1 MKEGVTDLFQ
11 HNDGDTFPQWKLTAY
26 SLLNSVTDYVDHTRS
41 TRGKNKETSRY
52 ESAVL
57 GSGAVLKTKALE
69 LISTVAQS
77 LPERTTTYSVGDV
90 SRETPTQEATPDL
103 NDLLDMWATNSPDSD
118 SDSDV
123 YADPHDGDTYA
134 E

>member
-1 MKEGVTDLFQ
+1 
-11 HNDGDTFPQWKLTAY
+11 
-26 SLLNSVTDYVDHTRS
+26 
-41 TRGKNKETSRY
+41 
-52 ESAVL
+52 VL